1 MQVMNNSSSLMAL
14 GELKKN
20 ESTLGKQLKKV
31 SSGLKINGAGD
42 GASEYAISKRMTV
55 QVRSLGQDQQNVQNG
70 KALVNVALGG
80 LDATKDC
87 LQKMHT
93 LALQAANDTVTDV
106 DRATIQKEVDQLK
119 DQIDDNAFQSTFNG
133 LYPLVPMD
141 GIVTYKEITK
151 PADIVFLIDTTGSM
165 GTPISSVKS
174 SLSSFADALKSAG
187 VDFRFGLISYGDV
200 SEAST
205 VSDDVEKY
213 DLGTDGFTTD
223 VDVLKDALGKLKVR
237 GGGDEPESG
246 LEAIM
251 DPTSGAL
258 TYSFRPDASKQL
270 IVVTDATFHTK
281 SDGSAYDIPETVEAM
296 KAAGV
301 TLTGVVSPGAAK
313 TKWDMLV
320 KDTGGTTFAAIS
332 GDFSK
337 TLEDYAEAL
346 LKSLSG
352 DGGEVEQRLY
362 IQTGTKAN
370 QNIMMKIT
378 DARAKAIGV
387 SDVKVSPFEEAMKA
401 IGTVTDA
408 STASSM
414 MRRAGARTRSVSMP
428 AMKTSRHRMKIRWRR
443 RVRLPMRT
451 WQRK

>member
-1 MQVMNNSSSLMAL
+1 M
-14 GELKKN
+14 
-20 ESTLGKQLKKV
+20 
-31 SSGLKINGAGD
+31 
-42 GASEYAISKRMTV
+42 
-55 QVRSLGQDQQNVQNG
+55 
-70 KALVNVALGG
+70 
-80 LDATKDC
+80 
-87 LQKMHT
+87 
-93 LALQAANDTVTDV
+93 
-106 DRATIQKEVDQLK
+106 
-119 DQIDDNAFQSTFNG
+119 
-133 LYPLVPMD
+133 
-141 GIVTYKEITK
+141 
-151 PADIVFLIDTTGSM
+151 
-165 GTPISSVKS
+165 
-174 SLSSFADALKSAG
+174 
-187 VDFRFGLISYGDV
+187 
-200 SEAST
+200 
-205 VSDDVEKY
+205 
-213 DLGTDGFTTD
+213 
-223 VDVLKDALGKLKVR
+223 
-237 GGGDEPESG
+237 
-246 LEAIM
+246 
-251 DPTSGAL
+251 
-258 TYSFRPDASKQL
+258 
-270 IVVTDATFHTK
+270 TDATFHTK